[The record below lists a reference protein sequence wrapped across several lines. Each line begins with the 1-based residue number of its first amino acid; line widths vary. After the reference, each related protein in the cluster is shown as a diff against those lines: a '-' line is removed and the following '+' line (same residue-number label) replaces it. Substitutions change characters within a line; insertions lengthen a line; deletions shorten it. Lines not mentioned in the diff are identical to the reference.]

1 MAKIFWGKKEKKIPQ
16 VTLSPITI
24 KTVLFWITHGIKHQY
39 NLKLV
44 IGNPLLK
51 TGRHRHKLGRQSV
64 SGLIKVSLFG
74 KTRSCSI
81 LSCFY

>member
-24 KTVLFWITHGIKHQY
+24 KTVLFWITQGIKHQY
-39 NLKLV
+39 NSKLV

>member
-1 MAKIFWGKKEKKIPQ
+1 M
-16 VTLSPITI
+16 V
-24 KTVLFWITHGIKHQY
+24 
-39 NLKLV
+39 V

-81 LSCFY
+81 LSLVSTDVVMRTPIFKETYTLCQNRQMRNSVLLLL